1 MMYAL
6 DLKPRTR
13 AKIPASIQ
21 DQQALGFLL
30 EVMLE
35 QHVPSSQKGGEAT
48 EPSNSALVPL
58 QHSALSLP
66 YVLSFPL
73 SGLCLSTRMNN
84 KFCSACRNL
93 GLHCSVQPWVTPRP
107 RCLLPQDERWQL
119 PFTSGCLGVP
129 DAQENERLA

>member
-1 MMYAL
+1 MMYTL

-30 EVMLE
+30 EVTLE

-58 QHSALSLP
+58 QHSAPSLP

-73 SGLCLSTRMNN
+73 YGLCLSTRMND
-84 KFCSACRNL
+84 KSRSACRNL
-93 GLHCSVQPWVTPRP
+93 DLHSAVSSP
-107 RCLLPQDERWQL
+107 
-119 PFTSGCLGVP
+119 G
-129 DAQENERLA
+129 